1 MQFFIDNLNLMI
13 INNLKVADK
22 ETPLCKLQ
30 NYSCIS
36 DVYGKQRVGNRM
48 YII

>member
-1 MQFFIDNLNLMI
+1 MI
-13 INNLKVADK
+13 IYFLNVADK
-22 ETPLCKLQ
+22 ETPLCELQ
-30 NYSCIS
+30 SYSCIS